1 MAMREPA
8 SEAQSAAR
16 TGPEWP
22 GLVVELIRQL
32 DTGRVYALDLP
43 AIARRLRRPDPS
55 LGGEIAL
62 EGFAGHARH
71 AAVLGG
77 GPGFEPV
84 VEVRGHAEP

>member
-1 MAMREPA
+1 M
-8 SEAQSAAR
+8 
-16 TGPEWP
+16 
-22 GLVVELIRQL
+22 VELTRQL

-55 LGGEIAL
+55 SGGEIAL